1 MRLNSPQMSNSC
13 FENFADVQ
21 CRAATYIQ
29 AVRKARCTGKAC
41 CFLHPLPI
49 FHLIKAV
56 KCFPVHLLSHGY
68 LHLVSQEDKSAE
80 VCLPRLLPTTTSATV
95 GAEYVTL
102 SGQECVSLLHS
113 KEKKVTL
120 FDDVISDTE
129 VKNVGKVR
137 EREEMKREVRMDGGR
152 QHEATTGRS
161 AAVSSAPGKK

>member
-21 CRAATYIQ
+21 CRAATCIQ

-41 CFLHPLPI
+41 CFFHPFPI

-56 KCFPVHLLSHGY
+56 KYFPVHLLSHGY

-80 VCLPRLLPTTTSATV
+80 VCLPRLLPTATSSATV

-102 SGQECVSLLHS
+102 SGQEFVSLLHS

-120 FDDVISDTE
+120 FDYVISDTE
-129 VKNVGKVR
+129 IKEHGQGKG
-137 EREEMKREVRMDGGR
+137 ERGDEKGGKDGWR
-152 QHEATTGRS
+152 KAT
-161 AAVSSAPGKK
+161 